1 MANKIY
7 YLKFG
12 YGNPS
17 AYTGLFPTFITFSAQ
32 GLTALAAPGVTELPS
47 GSGLYQFQYFAT
59 QSIVF
64 VADAGS
70 SISSSFYRYISGTL
84 DPIQTVDQQLG
95 IGTDSFG
102 STSIDPVTLFGL
114 AKRLME
120 NLEGD
125 ASFTKSTGTW
135 NIYNRGSSTLL
146 RVKTLTNTVTAA
158 GKT

>member
-12 YGNPS
+12 FGNPNV
-17 AYTGLFPTFITFSAQ
+17 YTGLFPTLTVFSAQ
-32 GLTALAAPGVTELPS
+32 GLTALTAPGITELPA
-47 GSGLYQFQYFAT
+47 GTGLYQFSYFAT

-70 SISSSFYRYISGTL
+70 SIASSFYRYLSGTL
-84 DPIQTVDQQLG
+84 DPIQAVDQQLG
-95 IGTDSFG
+95 FNTDSFG
-102 STSIDPVTLFGL
+102 STSIDPSTLYGL
-114 AKRLME
+114 AKRVLE

-125 ASFTKSTGTW
+125 ATFTKSTGVW
-135 NIYNRGSSTLL
+135 AISNRGSSTLL
-146 RVKTLTNTVTAA
+146 RTKTLTNTTTSS